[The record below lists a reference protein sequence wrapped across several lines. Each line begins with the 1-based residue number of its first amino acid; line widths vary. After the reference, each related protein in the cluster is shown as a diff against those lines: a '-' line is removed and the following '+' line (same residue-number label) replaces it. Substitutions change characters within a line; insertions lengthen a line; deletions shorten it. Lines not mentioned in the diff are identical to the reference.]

1 LGLLDL
7 LRESLGKNE
16 SYIYSTQ
23 GFSEATN
30 KTIIETVREEIQHLL
45 NSCKQNECT
54 FWNISRNVIDSLSNK
69 LNTECLVTT
78 GADKYIFINGNDFAL
93 AKVFSLGPLYVSV
106 IIYKAI
112 K

>member
-1 LGLLDL
+1 MDL

-16 SYIYSTQ
+16 THLWSTQ

-54 FWNISRNVIDSLSNK
+54 FYDLSRNIFDSLSKK
-69 LNTECLVTT
+69 LSTEVLVIT
-78 GADKYIFINGNDFAL
+78 GADKYLVQVGWGFAL
-93 AKVFSLGPLYVSV
+93 GKIINLGPLYICISF
-106 IIYKAI
+106 YKAI
-112 K
+112 N